1 MPIIYYD
8 GTCVYCY
15 NYAIWLIQH
24 GLSPRYEF
32 VQLQSEAG
40 QKLKKDYPESQK
52 YDSVIV
58 QHGDYLQYKSDAI
71 LSLIATLPKYKWMA
85 YLLKL
90 VPSVIRDAAY
100 DFFAQ
105 NRKIMWKTHWH
116 RPNDYEKSFFIDK
129 QEHAEDQ

>member
-15 NYAIWLIQH
+15 NYAIWLIQN
-24 GLSPRYEF
+24 GLSHRYEF

-40 QKLKKDYPESQK
+40 QKLKKDYPEARK
-52 YDSVIV
+52 YDSVIL
-58 QHGDYLQYKSDAI
+58 QTGDRLQYKSDAI
-71 LSLIATLPKYKWMA
+71 ASLIGSLPKFKWLA
-85 YLLKL
+85 FVLRCI
-90 VPSVIRDAAY
+90 PPVIRDCAY

-116 RPNDYEKSFFIDK
+116 QPSDYERSFFIDK
-129 QEHAEDQ
+129 QEHVD